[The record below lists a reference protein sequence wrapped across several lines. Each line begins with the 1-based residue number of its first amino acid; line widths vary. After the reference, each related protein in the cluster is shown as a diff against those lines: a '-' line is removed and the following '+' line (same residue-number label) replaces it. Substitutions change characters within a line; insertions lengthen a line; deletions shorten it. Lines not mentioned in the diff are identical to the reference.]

1 MLQCGFVRANFS
13 FAIDVALSRVHCCPA
28 CGCPGRGGP
37 IHRSTLC
44 PPPRSRARVPD
55 PRVSSSPVRLPA
67 SGSEVERVRGIEPP
81 SSAWKAVALP
91 LSYTRVL
98 LRFRSGGGGSR
109 TRTYEGLASGFTV
122 RPLCRSGHSPSAQP
136 EAGALRP
143 NETPCHRG
151 RDSGRFMVTARFGV
165 NWKACVDPHRTGT
178 PRRGSERPLALPLP
192 DGIPVRLSKL
202 SASIASYA
210 MRAPLQRDPP

>member
-37 IHRSTLC
+37 IHRFTLC
-44 PPPRSRARVPD
+44 PPPRSRAPVLDSRL
-55 PRVSSSPVRLPA
+55 SSSPVRPPA
-67 SGSEVERVRGIEPP
+67 SGPKVERVRGIEPP

-109 TRTYEGLASGFTV
+109 TRTYEGIASGFTV
-122 RPLCRSGHSPSAQP
+122 RPLCRSGHSPLEPNPNAQRRGCSADRFTLGS
-136 EAGALRP
+136 AFRGAL
-143 NETPCHRG
+143 
-151 RDSGRFMVTARFGV
+151 MVRWMAGV
-165 NWKACVDPHRTGT
+165 NLKAHRNRMVVNG
-178 PRRGSERPLALPLP
+178 RSLCYG
-192 DGIPVRLSKL
+192 VRTTRE
-202 SASIASYA
+202 IQ
-210 MRAPLQRDPP
+210 RA